1 MSMTHRKRLIVFTGV
16 AALAGAGG
24 GVAATEALRD
34 PPQAA
39 AITSIVS
46 PAASKTVSSTGALS
60 PEDLYKKAS
69 PSVAHITS
77 QGVQEESP
85 SPFGGGGGSTGTATG
100 TGFVVSS
107 SGLIVTNAH
116 VVNGASRVTVKV
128 GDGPTQTA
136 TVVGKDESTDLAVLR
151 VGNHDGLV
159 PLPLGESSQISV
171 GDATYA
177 IGDPFGLNGTLTTGV
192 VSALDRSIQSPNGFT
207 IVGAIQTDAALNPG
221 NSGGPLLD
229 GQGEVIGVNA
239 QIESPNS
246 SSSGQGQN
254 SGIGFA
260 VPSDTVRKVVGD
272 IAAGKTVQH
281 AYLGVSTQ
289 DTSNSTG
296 ARVAQVT
303 SGGPAAGAGL
313 QAGDVI
319 TAVGDT
325 KVSDANDLSS
335 VVDTHDP
342 GEQVSLTIQRSG
354 QQRTVSVTLG
364 TRPDRAPGTTAIP

>member
-1 MSMTHRKRLIVFTGV
+1 M
-16 AALAGAGG
+16 
-24 GVAATEALRD
+24 
-34 PPQAA
+34 
-39 AITSIVS
+39 
-46 PAASKTVSSTGALS
+46 
-60 PEDLYKKAS
+60 
-69 PSVAHITS
+69 AHITS
-77 QGVQEESP
+77 EGVQEESS
-85 SPFGGGGGSTGTATG
+85 SPLGGGGGGTTGTATG

-107 SGLIVTNAH
+107 NGLIVTNAH
-116 VVNGASRVTVKV
+116 VVNGASHVTAKV
-128 GDGPTQTA
+128 GDGSEHTA
-136 TVVGKDESTDLAVLR
+136 TVVGKDESTDLALLR
-151 VGNHDGLV
+151 ITPGAQHLT
-159 PLPLGESSQISV
+159 PLPLGDSSQISV

-229 GQGEVIGVNA
+229 GQGQVIGVNA

-246 SSSGQGQN
+246 STSGQGQN

-272 IAAGKTVQH
+272 LAAGKTVQH

-289 DTSNSTG
+289 DTTNSTG

-303 SGGPAAGAGL
+303 SGGPAAGAGIK
-313 QAGDVI
+313 AGDVI

-325 KVSDANDLSS
+325 KVADANDLSS
-335 VVDTHDP
+335 AVDTHDP
-342 GEQVSLTIQRSG
+342 GQQVSLTIERGG